1 MAKNKK
7 ERSVMKVKR
16 TKIKTN
22 SRKAAVA
29 AIALILL
36 AKSNGAIL
44 AANVDIT
51 PAAKTVIQI
60 SDMNLLQNTETEYVE
75 WEDPFT
81 EILDGDVIQY
91 ARAGYS
97 SFDWTIKPKTIV
109 QSSAT
114 YKENG
119 GSIYVSVKVT
129 PSDTS
134 IRVGIKKNDG
144 MKRYVTGNSR
154 IEHTFEITQEGNY
167 KVFVENT
174 SGTTVYVNGIYR

>member
-1 MAKNKK
+1 MWQKIKK

-81 EILDGDVIQY
+81 EILDGDVIHY
-91 ARAGYS
+91 ARA
-97 SFDWTIKPKTIV
+97 
-109 QSSAT
+109 
-114 YKENG
+114 
-119 GSIYVSVKVT
+119 
-129 PSDTS
+129 
-134 IRVGIKKNDG
+134 
-144 MKRYVTGNSR
+144 
-154 IEHTFEITQEGNY
+154 
-167 KVFVENT
+167 
-174 SGTTVYVNGIYR
+174 